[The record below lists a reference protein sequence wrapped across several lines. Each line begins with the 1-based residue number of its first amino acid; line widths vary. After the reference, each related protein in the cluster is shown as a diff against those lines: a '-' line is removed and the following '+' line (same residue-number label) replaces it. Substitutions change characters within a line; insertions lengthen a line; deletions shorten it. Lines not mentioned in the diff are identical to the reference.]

1 MVRKRKRGRAGVTSG
16 EGKEDS
22 PVMATPSMREGGE
35 AAEVSISC
43 LQLTQSCA
51 HLACAPPRSLCPG
64 LATVS
69 VRTVRTVRTVLPRCQ
84 LLCPACLGRKKARSC
99 PHSSTFS
106 SLEVLCLWWRER
118 AEATEGD
125 RQAGFRPQFLHGGAA
140 K

>member
-1 MVRKRKRGRAGVTSG
+1 
-16 EGKEDS
+16 
-22 PVMATPSMREGGE
+22 MATPSMREGGE